1 PGPAPEGRARAE
13 AAARRAALRVELPAA
28 RLAVAQ
34 TRPAKAGP
42 GRYET
47 RTPWVLAPPALTAY
61 AGASGSHGE
70 ARPGLAQVC
79 RIQRVVR
86 ARARKTSEW
95 RTRAEVAYPVT
106 SLPPARAGAGQLLHR
121 WRGHRAIENGLR
133 WVRDVTFG
141 EDASP
146 IHRGQAPELFAV
158 LRNSAI
164 ALLAVLAQPSMPAA
178 LREVTTSLA
187 AFHKPFAR
195 LAALLN
201 PPSMPVPPRP
211 P

>member
-1 PGPAPEGRARAE
+1 MD
-13 AAARRAALRVELPAA
+13 LPDA

-34 TRPAKAGP
+34 TRPAKASH
-42 GRYET
+42 GRHEA
-47 RTPWVLAPPALTAY
+47 RTLWAIASPSLNAY
-61 AGASGSHGE
+61 AGASGDRGE
-70 ARPGLAQVC
+70 AWPGLAQVC
-79 RIQRVVR
+79 RIQRVVHKR
-86 ARARKTSEW
+86 SRKTGAW
-95 RTRAEVAYPVT
+95 LRHAEVAYAVT
-106 SLPPARAGAGQLLHR
+106 SLPPARAGAGQLLRR
-121 WRGHRAIENGLR
+121 WRGHWGIENGLH

-146 IHRGQAPELFAV
+146 IHRGQAPELFAL

-164 ALLAVLAQPSMPAA
+164 ALLAVLAQPSVPAA

-187 AFHKPFAR
+187 AFHKPFDR

-201 PPSMPVPPRP
+201 PPTIEVPPRP